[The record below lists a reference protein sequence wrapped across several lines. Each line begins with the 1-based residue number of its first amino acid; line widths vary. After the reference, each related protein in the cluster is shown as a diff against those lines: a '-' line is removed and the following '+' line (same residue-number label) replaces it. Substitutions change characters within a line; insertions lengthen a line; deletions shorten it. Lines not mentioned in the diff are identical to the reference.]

1 VAKEK
6 KDLDFVTFEFL
17 GQCDLL
23 QAKKTIYKTCLGCWF
38 FPWYSQLGNK
48 KPVSDD
54 SHTIHNNILDSNEAS
69 KLAPLPKAQNPS
81 KYLCKAATELSAK
94 TWVCGLA
101 IKDVAAM

>member
-38 FPWYSQLGNK
+38 FPSLVFTAWKQKNLFLM
-48 KPVSDD
+48 
-54 SHTIHNNILDSNEAS
+54 ILTLFTTTSWIQTKQAS
-69 KLAPLPKAQNPS
+69 
-81 KYLCKAATELSAK
+81 
-94 TWVCGLA
+94 
-101 IKDVAAM
+101 